1 MKESNIYDIDGELI
15 RRGDQG
21 AFTLEETEELVD
33 KLTKKVKENPDN
45 EVYKVYL
52 NNAQKW
58 LFNLYNNM
66 SREDLMKRMSFLQTS
81 VDEAKNTANE
91 AEQKQLE
98 EINKAIEQ
106 LKNEYD
112 NLPEGTPVSTPEGT
126 GDEQLDRPVECP
138 VGITSFTDVNS
149 ERPMEEPAPVV
160 MDEYVS
166 PIGEASDE
174 YVEEIKDGE

>member
-21 AFTLEETEELVD
+21 AFTLEETEDLVD
-33 KLTKKVKENPDN
+33 KLTKKVQENPDN
-45 EVYKVYL
+45 QVYKVYL

-58 LFNLYNNM
+58 LFKLYNEM
-66 SREDLMKRMSFLQTS
+66 KPEDLMKRMSFLQNS

-112 NLPEGTPVSTPEGT
+112 NLPEGAPVSTPEGI
-126 GDEQLDRPVECP
+126 GDEQLDRLVE
-138 VGITSFTDVNS
+138 S
-149 ERPMEEPAPVV
+149 PMEEPTPVV

-174 YVEEIKDGE
+174 YVEEIKDGEEGNLAEE

>member
-58 LFNLYNNM
+58 LFKLYNNM
-66 SREDLMKRMSFLQTS
+66 SREDLMKRMTFLQTS
-81 VDEAKNTANE
+81 VDDAKNAANE
-91 AEQKQLE
+91 AEQAELE
-98 EINKAIEQ
+98 EINKAIEE
-106 LKNEYD
+106 LKNEYN
-112 NLPEGTPVSTPEGT
+112 NLPETPELATPEGT
-126 GDEQLDRPVECP
+126 GDEQLDRPVERP
-138 VGITSFTDVNS
+138 VELN
-149 ERPMEEPAPVV
+149 
-160 MDEYVS
+160 MDEYIE
-166 PIGEASDE
+166 PI
-174 YVEEIKDGE
+174 EEVKDGE